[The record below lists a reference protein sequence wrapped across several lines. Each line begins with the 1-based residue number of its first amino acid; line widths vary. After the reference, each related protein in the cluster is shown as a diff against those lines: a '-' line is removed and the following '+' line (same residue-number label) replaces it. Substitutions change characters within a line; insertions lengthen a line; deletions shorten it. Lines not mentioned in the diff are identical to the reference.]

1 MNYPPNLLNSP
12 NFKKIIYNMENT
24 SHNNSNYNNE
34 IEFHQNLAKKLLKYN
49 NSSKNLQL
57 SVFSYLRSKSTMEL
71 IKICSLNSKWFIDIV
86 HQLILF
92 SKLDSQ
98 LLKFLYENKKYNE
111 YEDISMLINNDNIN
125 YNNII
130 KDKEEFT
137 KFTNY
142 FETIESKFIS
152 LSKKIPE
159 RKNFGKTLI
168 QSIRYLTINSNKENF
183 KKEYNNILTL
193 SFDFLSDFDKL
204 KETFLKISKNE
215 CFKNPIIIKTICDYN
230 NNMNENNNNKIIYNF
245 ELPKWIINKESF
257 TVDELLC
264 AYFEQIILLH
274 FQYDTLYHTKIIP
287 FPFEN
292 KLDELLEQSKKII
305 NFIENTNEKD
315 KLFSELNF
323 QSIYEGFKNDNN
335 INEIINKRRE
345 NDKCF
350 SFYYENNNRFRE
362 KIKTIIEQIDVA
374 KLCLQKCLF
383 EGYKYFVEM
392 LYFTKDNIVGTI
404 EDFVNKKICEQI
416 NNLFCQKVTNDLI
429 NDNIE
434 EQIIVKK
441 KKKRKHHKKKKLLK
455 EENENE
461 NENEKTKNDFI
472 INKIEDVEL
481 NNNKNINK
489 EILDLNNNNKKDEE
503 TNYQQIN
510 LNETNNNINKTVIE
524 ENNSIY
530 NENIIITIPK
540 SKKEKKKK
548 PFFLYPVN
556 KSKKNNEMKNN
567 IEKNKN
573 DKLENKF
580 ENDNLNYNKNEIIQ
594 SQIFSP
600 KKKSFTKNLQIENN
614 NISQNLSYSSISPK
628 KKKYNSNYNSPN
640 QNKQNIYTFKSH
652 HNNNM
657 NTFKKNVHNNYNKFE
672 QINYQNSNS
681 YQNIFSPY
689 KLISNSIC
697 QLTKEIE
704 ENTKSVNYN
713 KEILLKYRIQYIE
726 KLISI
731 ITSILNNNKINF
743 SIEKYG
749 SYVSGLSIENSDID
763 LMIKIYYNKNS
774 NNNNNININDV
785 ISILMKEFNN
795 EENKNFFTKINP
807 IYTASVPVIKL
818 ETDIYDSI
826 KDENIKNYFINNYKY
841 DLEEIKK
848 LKFDITFF
856 EINEKDKNI
865 KLPSEQ
871 ILEFIKE
878 NINLYPCIIDII
890 YIMKRYIQAQELN
903 LSYKGGISSYS
914 LFLLILSFIKANKD
928 NLKVPIGILL
938 IEFINFYSNFD
949 FGNYIINPK
958 KEEKNEIY
966 EFLSK
971 ENDNY
976 ILYIKDPFSGL
987 NVSKSSF
994 KIREIQFAFFKASNY
1009 IIDNLYIY
1017 SNKHLDKNIIS
1028 NSKDN
1033 FLNGLLIK

>member
-1 MNYPPNLLNSP
+1 MNFPPNLLNSP
-12 NFKKIIYNMENT
+12 KFKKIVYNMENT
-24 SHNNSNYNNE
+24 SHNNNSNNNNE

-98 LLKFLYENKKYNE
+98 LLKFLYDNNKNNE
-111 YEDISMLINNDNIN
+111 YEDISMLINNDNFN
-125 YNNII
+125 YNYII

-142 FETIESKFIS
+142 FETTESKFIS

-168 QSIRYLTINSNKENF
+168 QSIRYLTLNTNNENF

-215 CFKNPIIIKTICDYN
+215 CFKNPIIIKSICDCN
-230 NNMNENNNNKIIYNF
+230 NNFNENNNHNNKIIYNF
-245 ELPKWIINKESF
+245 ELPKWIINMESF
-257 TVDELLC
+257 SVDELLC

-274 FQYDTLYHTKIIP
+274 FQYDSLYHTKIIP

-292 KLDELLEQSKKII
+292 KLDELLEQSKKIM

-323 QSIYEGFKNDNN
+323 QSLYEVFQNDNN

-350 SFYYENNNRFRE
+350 SFYYENNIRFRQR
-362 KIKTIIEQIDVA
+362 IKTIIEQIDIA
-374 KLCLQKCLF
+374 KLYLQKCLF
-383 EGYKYFVEM
+383 ECYKYFVEM

-434 EQIIVKK
+434 DTKIVKK

-455 EENENE
+455 EEE

-481 NNNKNINK
+481 NNNNIKNK
-489 EILDLNNNNKKDEE
+489 EIIDLNNNKKDEE
-503 TNYQQIN
+503 VNYKEEN
-510 LNETNNNINKTVIE
+510 LNDKNNNINKINKSIIE

-530 NENIIITIPK
+530 DENIIITNSK

-556 KSKKNNEMKNN
+556 KSKKNNEINNN

-573 DKLENKF
+573 DKLENTF
-580 ENDNLNYNKNEIIQ
+580 EKENINYMKKQENQ
-594 SQIFSP
+594 SKMFSP
-600 KKKSFTKNLQIENN
+600 NKKSFTKNLQIENN
-614 NISQNLSYSSISPK
+614 NISKSILNDSFISPK
-628 KKKYNSNYNSPN
+628 KQKYNLNNNSPN
-640 QNKQNIYTFKSH
+640 QNKQNIYKFKSH
-652 HNNNM
+652 HNHNM
-657 NTFKKNVHNNYNKFE
+657 NTFKKNIYNNYNKFE
-672 QINYQNSNS
+672 QINNNS

-689 KLISNSIC
+689 SLISNSIC
-697 QLTKEIE
+697 QLTKEIN
-704 ENTKSVNYN
+704 ENTKSVNYH
-713 KEILLKYRIQYIE
+713 KETLLKYRIQYIE

-731 ITSILNNNKINF
+731 ITSILNHNKINF

-749 SYVSGLSIENSDID
+749 SFVSGLSIENSDID
-763 LMIKIYYNKNS
+763 LMIKIYS
-774 NNNNNININDV
+774 NESSNDNVNINDV

-795 EENKNFFTKINP
+795 EENQNFFTKINP

-841 DLEEIKK
+841 DLEEIKT

-856 EINEKDKNI
+856 EINEKDKDK

-890 YIMKRYIQAQELN
+890 YIMKRYIQAQKLN

-958 KEEKNEIY
+958 NEEKNEIF

-1017 SNKHLDKNIIS
+1017 SNKHLDKNVIS
-1028 NSKDN
+1028 NSKDT
-1033 FLNGLLIK
+1033 FLNALLIK

>member
-1 MNYPPNLLNSP
+1 M
-12 NFKKIIYNMENT
+12 
-24 SHNNSNYNNE
+24 
-34 IEFHQNLAKKLLKYN
+34 
-49 NSSKNLQL
+49 
-57 SVFSYLRSKSTMEL
+57 
-71 IKICSLNSKWFIDIV
+71 
-86 HQLILF
+86 
-92 SKLDSQ
+92 
-98 LLKFLYENKKYNE
+98 
-111 YEDISMLINNDNIN
+111 
-125 YNNII
+125 
-130 KDKEEFT
+130 
-137 KFTNY
+137 
-142 FETIESKFIS
+142 
-152 LSKKIPE
+152 
-159 RKNFGKTLI
+159 
-168 QSIRYLTINSNKENF
+168 
-183 KKEYNNILTL
+183 
-193 SFDFLSDFDKL
+193 
-204 KETFLKISKNE
+204 
-215 CFKNPIIIKTICDYN
+215 
-230 NNMNENNNNKIIYNF
+230 
-245 ELPKWIINKESF
+245 ESF
-257 TVDELLC
+257 TVAELLC

-274 FQYDTLYHTKIIP
+274 FQYDSLYHTKIIP

-292 KLDELLEQSKKII
+292 KLDEMLEQSKKIL

-315 KLFSELNF
+315 KLFSKLNF
-323 QSIYEGFKNDNN
+323 ESLYENFKNDNN
-335 INEIINKRRE
+335 INEIINKRSE

-350 SFYYENNNRFRE
+350 SFYYENNIRFRQR
-362 KIKTIIEQIDVA
+362 IKTIIEQIDIA
-374 KLCLQKCLF
+374 KLYLQKNLF
-383 EGYKYFVEM
+383 ECYKYFVEM

-510 LNETNNNINKTVIE
+510 LNEIKNNINNINKTVIE

-556 KSKKNNEMKNN
+556 KSKKNNEINNN

-573 DKLENKF
+573 DKLENHF
-580 ENDNLNYNKNEIIQ
+580 EKEKNNYNKNEIIQ

-600 KKKSFTKNLQIENN
+600 NKKSFIKNTNIENK
-614 NISQNLSYSSISPK
+614 NISQNIDNYFFISPK
-628 KKKYNSNYNSPN
+628 KQSYNSNNNSPN
-640 QNKQNIYTFKSH
+640 QNKQNKVNFKFY
-652 HNNNM
+652 HNNNV
-657 NTFKKNVHNNYNKFE
+657 NYFKKNVYNNYNKYE

-681 YQNIFSPY
+681 YQNLFSPY
-689 KLISNSIC
+689 NLISNSIC
-697 QLTKEIE
+697 QFTKEIN

-713 KEILLKYRIQYIE
+713 KEILSKYRIKYIE

-749 SYVSGLSIENSDID
+749 SFISGLSIENSDID
-763 LMIKIYYNKNS
+763 LMIKIYHNENS
-774 NNNNNININDV
+774 NENNINNV
-785 ISILMKEFNN
+785 ISILIKEFNK
-795 EENKNFFTKINP
+795 EEYYNFFTKINP
-807 IYTASVPVIKL
+807 IYTASVPIIKL

-841 DLEEIKK
+841 DLDEIKK

-856 EINEKDKNI
+856 EIDEKDKDK

-871 ILEFIKE
+871 ILDFIKE

-890 YIMKRYIQAQELN
+890 YIMKRYIQAQKLN

-914 LFLLILSFIKANKD
+914 LFLLILSF
-928 NLKVPIGILL
+928 
-938 IEFINFYSNFD
+938 
-949 FGNYIINPK
+949 
-958 KEEKNEIY
+958 
-966 EFLSK
+966 
-971 ENDNY
+971 
-976 ILYIKDPFSGL
+976 IKDPFSGL

-1017 SNKHLDKNIIS
+1017 SNKYLDKNVIS
-1028 NSKDN
+1028 YSKDN

>member
-1 MNYPPNLLNSP
+1 MNFPPNLLNSSK
-12 NFKKIIYNMENT
+12 FKKILYNMDKN
-24 SHNNSNYNNE
+24 SHNNSNINNE
-34 IEFHQNLAKKLLKYN
+34 LEFHQNLAKKLLKYN
-49 NSSKNLQL
+49 NSTKNLQL

-98 LLKFLYENKKYNE
+98 LLKFLYDNNKNNE
-111 YEDISMLINNDNIN
+111 YEDISILINNNN
-125 YNNII
+125 FNLNNII
-130 KDKEEFT
+130 KEKEEFT

-142 FETIESKFIS
+142 FETTESKFIS
-152 LSKKIPE
+152 LSKKIPDN
-159 RKNFGKTLI
+159 KNFGKILI
-168 QSIRYLTINSNKENF
+168 QSIRYLTLNPNKENL
-183 KKEYNNILTL
+183 KKKYNNILTL

-215 CFKNPIIIKTICDYN
+215 CFKNPIIIKTYN
-230 NNMNENNNNKIIYNF
+230 DNINLINENENNKVIYNF
-245 ELPKWIINKESF
+245 ELPKWIINMESF
-257 TVDELLC
+257 TVAELLC

-274 FQYDTLYHTKIIP
+274 FQYDSLYHTKIIP

-292 KLDELLEQSKKII
+292 KLDEMLEQSKKIL

-315 KLFSELNF
+315 KLFSKLNF
-323 QSIYEGFKNDNN
+323 ESLYENFKNDNN
-335 INEIINKRRE
+335 INEIINKRSE

-350 SFYYENNNRFRE
+350 SFYYENNIRFRQR
-362 KIKTIIEQIDVA
+362 IKTIIEQIDIA
-374 KLCLQKCLF
+374 KLYLQKNLF
-383 EGYKYFVEM
+383 ECYKYFVEM

-416 NNLFCQKVTNDLI
+416 NNLFSQKVTNDLI

-434 EQIIVKK
+434 ENKIVKK
-441 KKKRKHHKKKKLLK
+441 KKKRKHHKKKKILK
-455 EENENE
+455 EEEND
-461 NENEKTKNDFI
+461 NEKTNNNNI
-472 INKIEDVEL
+472 IQIEDVEL
-481 NNNKNINK
+481 NNNNKINK
-489 EILDLNNNNKKDEE
+489 KIIDLNNNNKEKEE
-503 TNYQQIN
+503 INCKEEN
-510 LNETNNNINKTVIE
+510 LNLINNKINDINQSTKE
-524 ENNSIY
+524 ENISLY
-530 NENIIITIPK
+530 NENIVITVPK

-556 KSKKNNEMKNN
+556 KSKKNNEINNN

-573 DKLENKF
+573 DKLENHF
-580 ENDNLNYNKNEIIQ
+580 EKENNNYNKNGIIH

-600 KKKSFTKNLQIENN
+600 NKKSFIKNTNIENK
-614 NISQNLSYSSISPK
+614 NISQNIDNYFFISPK
-628 KKKYNSNYNSPN
+628 KQSYNSNNNSPN
-640 QNKQNIYTFKSH
+640 QNKQNKVNFKFY
-652 HNNNM
+652 HNNNV
-657 NTFKKNVHNNYNKFE
+657 NYFKKNVYNNYNKYE

-681 YQNIFSPY
+681 YQNLFSPY
-689 KLISNSIC
+689 NLISNSIC
-697 QLTKEIE
+697 QFTKEIN

-713 KEILLKYRIQYIE
+713 KEILSKYRIKYIE

-749 SYVSGLSIENSDID
+749 SFISGLSIENSDID
-763 LMIKIYYNKNS
+763 LMIKIYHNENS
-774 NNNNNININDV
+774 NENNINNV
-785 ISILMKEFNN
+785 ISILIKEFNK
-795 EENKNFFTKINP
+795 EENYNFFTKINP
-807 IYTASVPVIKL
+807 IYTASVPIIKL

-826 KDENIKNYFINNYKY
+826 KDENIKNYFNNNYKY
-841 DLEEIKK
+841 DLDEIKK

-856 EINEKDKNI
+856 EIDEKDKDK

-871 ILEFIKE
+871 ILDFIKE

-890 YIMKRYIQAQELN
+890 YIMKRYIQAEKLN

-914 LFLLILSFIKANKD
+914 LFLLILSFIKVNKD

-938 IEFINFYSNFD
+938 LEFINFYSNFN

-958 KEEKNEIY
+958 NEEKDEIY
-966 EFLSK
+966 ELLSK

-1017 SNKHLDKNIIS
+1017 SNKYLDKNVIS
-1028 NSKDN
+1028 YSKDN